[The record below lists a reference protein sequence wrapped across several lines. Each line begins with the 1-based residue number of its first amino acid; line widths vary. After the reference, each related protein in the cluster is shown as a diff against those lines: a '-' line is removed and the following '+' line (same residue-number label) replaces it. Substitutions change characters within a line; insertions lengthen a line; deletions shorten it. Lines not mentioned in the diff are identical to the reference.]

1 MAILTIVIPTRNRE
15 KMVIRLVERLLSK
28 SNDDI
33 RIVIYNNSDS
43 NTLDGFLSDSKDYR
57 LQCLNHDYNVGA
69 YRNLLMVMKPT
80 DSIYNLLI
88 IDRDIFLE
96 DCLEKLIS
104 TLKDVDKFSVGYLE
118 QRNIINFNDIFIKVY
133 DDNYQAACH
142 SILHG
147 KHPSGWIF
155 SNEYLKSNYN
165 VFEDLIN
172 SEEVFLYPHELF
184 LIKSKNITPFVRFI
198 VSKDCGFGNASN
210 YNVTKSGFDLSNQGT
225 IPWCDQ
231 DIVYKDLSN
240 RLIHL
245 KDFDVKKPK
254 KYQLYW
260 GLVSSGLIRVTLDKL
275 NAFNPN
281 NPFASHYNVEPKY
294 FSKFELIQA
303 SNVFAN
309 LLLNE
314 SKGDRV
320 IFFLIKLANINNYLN
335 ILIPVM
341 RFVPRSPFK
350 IIKRLI
356 YGAKGL

>member
-43 NTLDGFLSDSKDYR
+43 NTLDDFLSDSKDYR

-147 KHPSGWIF
+147 KHPSGGIF
-155 SNEYLKSNYN
+155 SNEYLKSN
-165 VFEDLIN
+165 
-172 SEEVFLYPHELF
+172 
-184 LIKSKNITPFVRFI
+184 
-198 VSKDCGFGNASN
+198 
-210 YNVTKSGFDLSNQGT
+210 
-225 IPWCDQ
+225 
-231 DIVYKDLSN
+231 
-240 RLIHL
+240 
-245 KDFDVKKPK
+245 
-254 KYQLYW
+254 
-260 GLVSSGLIRVTLDKL
+260 
-275 NAFNPN
+275 
-281 NPFASHYNVEPKY
+281 
-294 FSKFELIQA
+294 
-303 SNVFAN
+303 
-309 LLLNE
+309 
-314 SKGDRV
+314 
-320 IFFLIKLANINNYLN
+320 
-335 ILIPVM
+335 
-341 RFVPRSPFK
+341 
-350 IIKRLI
+350 
-356 YGAKGL
+356 